1 MKTILI
7 DIETAPSIAYVW
19 NFWKQTIQHDSVIDY
34 QGYIMSASIKEL
46 DSNEI
51 FYLENRTDNDKKIV
65 SDLIT
70 VLDKADIV
78 VAHNGKKF
86 DIPFIKARAVIH
98 NIPPP
103 SPFKIVDTLKIAK
116 EEMNFKRNSLEYL
129 AEALGVAT
137 KLKHN
142 KFPGIHLWKECMA
155 GNDEAW
161 KEMEAYN
168 IRDVEVLEQIYK
180 KLKPWYGSHPNV
192 NVDEDKTQMR
202 CPKCGSNHLNKRGYY
217 YTNKGQYQRYVCL
230 DCKGWSSE
238 TYTANTLAER
248 KNLLKGR

>member
-1 MKTILI
+1 MKTILL

-34 QGYIMSASIKEL
+34 QGYIMSCSFKDL
-46 DSNEI
+46 NSNEI
-51 FYLENRTDNDKKIV
+51 FYLENRTENDKKIV
-65 SDLIT
+65 SDLLK
-70 VLDKADIV
+70 VLNSADIV

-98 NIPPP
+98 GLNPP

-129 AEALGVAT
+129 GEALGVAT
-137 KLKHN
+137 KSKHN
-142 KFPGIHLWKECMA
+142 KFPGIQLWKECMA

-161 KEMEAYN
+161 EEMKDYN
-168 IRDVEVLEQIYK
+168 IRDVEVLEQIYL

-192 NVDEDKTQMR
+192 VVDEENTTMR
-202 CPKCGSNHLNKRGYY
+202 CPKCGGYHINKRGYY
-217 YTNKGQYQRYVCL
+217 YTNKGKYQRYVCL
-230 DCKGWSSE
+230 SCGAWSSE
-238 TYTANTLAER
+238 TYTVNTLADR